1 MKPKEAAVV
10 NAVDEPIAPN
20 LSFENPITGQYT
32 GKAKRG
38 AQKAKP
44 KPKDKRG
51 AQKAKTR
58 QTENLPTPPDPNS
71 PDVVHAQ
78 VLEKLEQH
86 NFSADMSKEINGVV
100 VVPLV
105 ETSMIAQ
112 NRKAIEDRVQQ
123 GRSIVDILRE
133 ATQELQPAPD
143 KLQSLAPV
151 CPYCNCCANQIMY
164 SLIDPWNP
172 IWHNGRIHFK
182 NLFNFDVQ
190 NVCICIMHAFERL
203 VEAILERSTKGYIEA
218 RLFAI
223 QFYKA
228 LKKGHLKNE
237 DKKFWPGNIYLTLKD
252 KEYDPDDPQCIWTR
266 SKFGMIPWKFCRI
279 IKSTGKQ
286 FLTALNSF
294 MKELKGIDGFV
305 SEEEFVL
312 WQQLEEIW
320 NIVHATEETV
330 QTWKTE
336 GFETQK
342 VKLEEF
348 GKRWLVAYPTF
359 LYSFYL
365 HIVVCHTVELW
376 NRFGSLLRWTNQGS
390 ESSNYH
396 HRMTL
401 VRMGTNGGLHH
412 SEIADLLT
420 FGVKLMLYQEKATFQ
435 RFQEFLKANFPK
447 KMEEITRKKRE
458 RIRYLRSLQVPI
470 QDETQMIIEPDN
482 DNIEQPLIIQ
492 SDDELWEIEEDI
504 ISQFSQNVTWRE
516 FDDEH
521 NKTNTS
527 LNNQVEED
535 MVTSQGDV
543 EVDTQEQDI
552 DNYLDNEEDR
562 QRDDYDQ
569 EFFEELYRELEDDG
583 VELDDILMFA
593 SGGSG

>member
-1 MKPKEAAVV
+1 
-10 NAVDEPIAPN
+10 
-20 LSFENPITGQYT
+20 
-32 GKAKRG
+32 
-38 AQKAKP
+38 
-44 KPKDKRG
+44 
-51 AQKAKTR
+51 
-58 QTENLPTPPDPNS
+58 
-71 PDVVHAQ
+71 VVHAQ

-86 NFSADMSKEINGVV
+86 NFSADMSKEIDGVV

-228 LKKGHLKNE
+228 L
-237 DKKFWPGNIYLTLKD
+237 TLKD

-286 FLTALNSF
+286 FLTALNGF

-305 SEEEFVL
+305 SEEEFV
-312 WQQLEEIW
+312 
-320 NIVHATEETV
+320 
-330 QTWKTE
+330 
-336 GFETQK
+336 
-342 VKLEEF
+342 
-348 GKRWLVAYPTF
+348 PTF

-420 FGVKLMLYQEKATFQ
+420 FGVK
-435 RFQEFLKANFPK
+435 
-447 KMEEITRKKRE
+447 
-458 RIRYLRSLQVPI
+458 LRSLQVPI

-569 EFFEELYRELEDDG
+569 EFFEELCLLAVVV
-583 VELDDILMFA
+583 VEPIENTQIPF
-593 SGGSG
+593 